1 MQKIVCIVGIAR
13 LIIFQWLVADDGRS
27 RDRRRIARID
37 RVGFIDFA
45 WVLAVCRRCG
55 RCFAVPLGLPTRLDG
70 NHLGAVVVF
79 TDEVDMNTD
88 LAERWGRAPQF
99 AAQGVR
105 LLGPRLFLL
114 AGSPIRARR

>member
-1 MQKIVCIVGIAR
+1 MRAMFC
-13 LIIFQWLVADDGRS
+13 
-27 RDRRRIARID
+27 
-37 RVGFIDFA
+37 
-45 WVLAVCRRCG
+45 C
-55 RCFAVPLGLPTRLDG
+55 PLGLPTRLDG

-105 LLGPRLFLL
+105 LLGPRLFFVGRLPDQGAAL
-114 AGSPIRARR
+114 SAFSNSVRSPPICCGRD